1 MIVAYAK
8 RKVESHAPRIRQN
21 LSYHFFAL
29 LVKENQAALRKSRT
43 NFCKTVRQALRTME
57 SAPIHFVA
65 VQKNVPACLRTP
77 AQKILSYAPDPHMHL
92 SAK

>member
-1 MIVAYAK
+1 
-8 RKVESHAPRIRQN
+8 
-21 LSYHFFAL
+21 
-29 LVKENQAALRKSRT
+29 
-43 NFCKTVRQALRTME
+43 ME